1 MKKLFFILLLA
12 VGQQINAQEV
22 TVARWLGN
30 ARAAVSYTFD
40 DGLMD
45 QYTLA
50 FPELQKRGIHATF
63 HIIGS
68 KVGGDH
74 KGTPCMTWEQIRQ
87 LHQSS
92 QATRFLP
99 TATATLG

>member
-30 ARAAVSYTFD
+30 ARAAVSHTFD

-50 FPELQKRGIHATF
+50 FPELQKQRHSRHF
-63 HIIGS
+63 PHYR
-68 KVGGDH
+68 VL
-74 KGTPCMTWEQIRQ
+74 R
-87 LHQSS
+87 
-92 QATRFLP
+92 
-99 TATATLG
+99 